1 MSDSPNDD
9 LDQPGATLTASPA
22 KPTKASKK
30 AVGMPDYAWIQIEEN
45 DDIPP
50 TGLFVGHN
58 GTGYL
63 IRAGEPVRVPTFI
76 LEILDNA
83 VATVTM
89 TDPTTRQVIGHRDR
103 RRYPYRRVD
112 APEGQE

>member
-1 MSDSPNDD
+1 MSDAPNDQ
-9 LDQPGATLTASPA
+9 LDQPGADLESPPATTTQKA
-22 KPTKASKK
+22 K
-30 AVGMPDYAWIQIEEN
+30 GMPDHVWIQVEEN

-50 TGLFVGHN
+50 TGLFIGHN

-63 IRAGEPVRVPTFI
+63 LRTGEPVRVPWFI
-76 LEILDNA
+76 LDILDHA